1 MENGFAVFGDP
12 AASGCGLP
20 MGSGACGLSE
30 YSGGGASIKMDI
42 LFHFFAGIPID
53 GMDLLPLLPLGRW
66 LLPVGIYLLAA
77 GAYLGME
84 QKTGILS

>member
-1 MENGFAVFGDP
+1 
-12 AASGCGLP
+12 
-20 MGSGACGLSE
+20 
-30 YSGGGASIKMDI
+30 MDI